1 MAVESGAG
9 HGAMPPTA
17 LVLAAALPH
26 PVRKIAAEQAGRAD
40 ALVLTGALT
49 AGGMLGAPAGAAL
62 IAVGVLALAR
72 AGWRRRGRRRCRRR
86 PRTLPV

>member
-9 HGAMPPTA
+9 HGAKPPTA
-17 LVLAAALPH
+17 LVLAAALLQA
-26 PVRKIAAEQAGRAD
+26 VRNIAAKNAGGGD
-40 ALVLTGALT
+40 AFLLMGALT

-62 IAVGVLALAR
+62 IAVGVLAWAM